1 MHFALTTIHR
11 SIASSYPSAEL
22 ILIFKSAF
30 IDYDLHVLLLLL
42 HSGIPTTTLETRQ
55 QRRGSRS
62 SHFRSITSTEVQDI
76 RRFFV
81 LFVFQFHQFRY
92 ERRESVYIRVEVK
105 KVGRSRTDHVRLIGS
120 EKPTS
125 NERESELFE
134 AELEQEKERVV

>member
-11 SIASSYPSAEL
+11 SIAPTYPSAEL

-30 IDYDLHVLLLLL
+30 IDYDLHVVLLLLP
-42 HSGIPTTTLETRQ
+42 GIPTTTLETQ
-55 QRRGSRS
+55 KQRRRKQKQPLPVPHLSRGAG
-62 SHFRSITSTEVQDI
+62 HSTT
-76 RRFFV
+76 FCAF
-81 LFVFQFHQFRY
+81 LFFQFHQFRY

-134 AELEQEKERVV
+134 EELKQEKERVV

>member
-11 SIASSYPSAEL
+11 SIASTYPSAEL
-22 ILIFKSAF
+22 ILIFKRAL
-30 IDYDLHVLLLLL
+30 IDYDLHVLLL
-42 HSGIPTTTLETRQ
+42 SGIPTTTLETRQ

-134 AELEQEKERVV
+134 EELEQEKERVV